1 MPQYFFHVHNGSL
14 STDEEGLDFPDLNCA
29 RREAIRA
36 CGEMLREVPAAICN
50 GDPMRMWVTDQPDGQ
65 GNTLYS
71 LNISPGET

>member
-29 RREAIRA
+29 RREAICA
-36 CGEMLREVPAAICN
+36 CGEMLCEVRAAICN
-50 GDPMRMWVTDQPDGQ
+50 GDTLRMWVSDQPDGQ